1 MPFDFSAYQKKCDG
15 MTKEQLHAEWDN
27 YTRQISGGATST
39 ATSVLLSPLT
49 AGVSL
54 VGLGISAPRI
64 HNARKKREIIEAG
77 LQARGTVHHTR
88 TRDVVGP
95 MALTG
100 AISGL
105 TLGIAGP
112 GADVV
117 GAAAIQHGVEVVATQ
132 MALEATASVAEKA
145 YEIHTKTKDLKEQEN
160 SQQQVVLEQLY
171 LQSSPLLQGEY
182 MQNSRPALHT
192 SQTWPQNTP
201 QEPLDLVKI
210 GYIATP
216 SVSDDFGLS
225 TPTSSLADIY
235 DQINFQ
241 LQQPFSPNAPDLISG
256 VQSSHN
262 GPQSSEGPPKTDAE
276 IKALGADRAKI
287 ARAQN
292 KLDRKAA
299 QKRKSYN
306 SLASLQTSP
315 DPQYLTSSS
324 VASPNSTAPKK

>member
-1 MPFDFSAYQKKCDG
+1 

-88 TRDVVGP
+88 VRDVVAP
-95 MALTG
+95 MAISG

-112 GADVV
+112 GVDVV
-117 GAAAIQHGVEVVATQ
+117 GAAAVQHGVEIVATQ
-132 MALEATASVAEKA
+132 AALEATASIAEKT
-145 YEIHTKTKDLKEQEN
+145 YEVHSKKKDVKQQEDF
-160 SQQQVVLEQLY
+160 QQQMAQDQIWMNNHSPVPGGYMPGPLNTRPGLY
-171 LQSSPLLQGEY
+171 
-182 MQNSRPALHT
+182 T
-192 SQTWPQNTP
+192 SQTWPQNP
-201 QEPLDLVKI
+201 AQEPEDLEKA
-210 GYIATP
+210 GYLATP
-216 SVSDDFGLS
+216 SVSDDFDLS

-235 DQINFQ
+235 DHITFQ
-241 LQQPFSPNAPDLISG
+241 LQQPFVGNQPDPQPG
-256 VQSSHN
+256 VQPSHTWPKN
-262 GPQSSEGPPKTDAE
+262 SEGTPKTDAE
-276 IKALGADRAKI
+276 IRALGADRAKL

-299 QKRKSYN
+299 QKRQSCN
-306 SLASLQTSP
+306 SLASLQSSP
-315 DPQYLTSSS
+315 DPQYLAASP
-324 VASPNSTAPKK
+324 VASPDSAAPQR